1 MLKLE
6 NVYKRF
12 GSQLAVN
19 DLSFELNAGEIVGLL
34 GPNGAGKTTTMRLI
48 ASYFFP
54 DVGKIYV
61 AGHNTV
67 TRTLLT
73 QADIGYL
80 PENNPLYPDM
90 LVVDFLLL
98 TWGLSDGQQK
108 QRLNHSAQLQRIHC
122 VAQSV
127 NLDHKLMQT
136 IGSLSKGYKQRVGLA
151 AAMLTEP
158 KILILDEPTE
168 GLDPN
173 ERAEIRT
180 LIQKLSVGRI
190 ILISTHVLQEVKAI
204 CTKAIVI
211 SDGKLV
217 VAGDPEHL
225 SNKFTVVV
233 DLEGEKIDSELKKL
247 IKKTKSGDYY
257 EITNK
262 KSKIKTV
269 TITSHQEIR
278 PNLAKLVAK
287 NKWIVWSL
295 SAADELDQVFRSL
308 K

>member
-1 MLKLE
+1 MPMLKLE

-122 VAQSV
+122 VEIFTLLGCYAE
-127 NLDHKLMQT
+127 NIAGYGRFETTYRCHLLDSRCL
-136 IGSLSKGYKQRVGLA
+136 LGL
-151 AAMLTEP
+151 P
-158 KILILDEPTE
+158 
-168 GLDPN
+168 
-173 ERAEIRT
+173 
-180 LIQKLSVGRI
+180 
-190 ILISTHVLQEVKAI
+190 
-204 CTKAIVI
+204 
-211 SDGKLV
+211 
-217 VAGDPEHL
+217 
-225 SNKFTVVV
+225 
-233 DLEGEKIDSELKKL
+233 
-247 IKKTKSGDYY
+247 
-257 EITNK
+257 
-262 KSKIKTV
+262 
-269 TITSHQEIR
+269 
-278 PNLAKLVAK
+278 
-287 NKWIVWSL
+287 
-295 SAADELDQVFRSL
+295 
-308 K
+308 